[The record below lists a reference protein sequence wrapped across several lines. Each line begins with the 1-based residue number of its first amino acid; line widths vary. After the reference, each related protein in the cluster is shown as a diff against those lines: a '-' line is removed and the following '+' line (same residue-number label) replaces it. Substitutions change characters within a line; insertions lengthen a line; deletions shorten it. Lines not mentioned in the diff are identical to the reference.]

1 MCGRYSRLAHISS
14 VLISSEGD
22 FLYCKNQRAKQNLKK
37 EKTFPE
43 HIPGKFADVIHILE
57 LYTSNYCGIEKKK
70 IVYETV
76 KIISV
81 PRK

>member
-1 MCGRYSRLAHISS
+1 MVKANTVCGRYSRLAHISS
-14 VLISSEGD
+14 VLISSKGD

-57 LYTSNYCGIEKKK
+57 LYTCVYLKLKLCKMGKKAE
-70 IVYETV
+70 IV
-76 KIISV
+76 
-81 PRK
+81 